1 VPFLCQ
7 TSREMVGVAG
17 FEPATPSSRTR
28 YTPPKL
34 LKLLTSKWRK
44 SVNETGNDKHICAES
59 VQRLLRVA
67 AVQLPRQTPEDRAA
81 LLPYV
86 KRDMR

>member
-1 VPFLCQ
+1 MGMDRERKCNVQHVIVPKPY
-7 TSREMVGVAG
+7 
-17 FEPATPSSRTR
+17 PA
-28 YTPPKL
+28 
-34 LKLLTSKWRK
+34 
-44 SVNETGNDKHICAES
+44 EA
-59 VQRLLRVA
+59 LLRVA

>member
-1 VPFLCQ
+1 LI
-7 TSREMVGVAG
+7 
-17 FEPATPSSRTR
+17 
-28 YTPPKL
+28 L
-34 LKLLTSKWRK
+34 LASKWRK
-44 SVNETGNDKHICAES
+44 YVNETGNDKHFCAKPVPANEA
-59 VQRLLRVA
+59 LLRVA

>member
-1 VPFLCQ
+1 VPR
-7 TSREMVGVAG
+7 SEA
-17 FEPATPSSRTR
+17 
-28 YTPPKL
+28 
-34 LKLLTSKWRK
+34 
-44 SVNETGNDKHICAES
+44 
-59 VQRLLRVA
+59 LLRVA